1 MRRKLGIK
9 SSNEKKVS
17 IKPTNEKKDTIKPTN
32 ERTGCNLEC
41 TEHIDERRRQQLKA
55 TLPSRTNLTAT
66 GEGGGEGEGEGGKGG
81 CCGQF
86 YGQSGRKL

>member
-9 SSNEKKVS
+9 SSNEKKDTV
-17 IKPTNEKKDTIKPTN
+17 KPTNEK
-32 ERTGCNLEC
+32 TGCNLEC

-55 TLPSRTNLTAT
+55 TLASRTNLTAT
-66 GEGGGEGEGEGGKGG
+66 GEGGGEGEGGGGGEGG